1 MAKKK
6 KLKKAKKRTK
16 IKTKVKIA
24 SIPPTKPNFY
34 KSKILRTNEVKIKKI
49 VEKNNR

>member
-6 KLKKAKKRTK
+6 KLKKAKKGTK

-24 SIPPTKPNFY
+24 SIPPAKPNFY
-34 KSKILRTNEVKIKKI
+34 KSKTFRTNE
-49 VEKNNR
+49 